1 MPDDVATL
9 AEQHEANLA
18 RARVDRNLAFSTY
31 PQLFHPVLLPPCKVR
46 ILMVADDGIDYS
58 TTQDFGL
65 GDLLDALAVSPGPY
79 VQFAVTKA
87 HRSTGQGVD
96 PGMDNFV
103 FSTATLAGYDQLWL
117 FGVLG
122 GDPEQNLTADERT
135 AIARFMDDGGGVFAT
150 GDHEDL
156 GLALCG
162 AVPRVRSMRKWWFQ
176 NPPPPP
182 GFLQAPPVLGLD
194 RHDTLQRGF
203 DDSGGSRIPDT
214 LFHFDDQS
222 DDVPQPLE
230 PKMYTLFGN
239 IFFKVSY
246 PHPLLCGPRGVIRI
260 LPDHMHEGECLE
272 DVDLTRRFQA
282 GDYDELEFPGGL
294 RPEII
299 AWSRVI
305 GRSQAEDVSSGAVN
319 ARRFGAISAYDGHR
333 VGVGRVSVDATW
345 HHFLNLNLTG
355 AAFVGSGPDA
365 AAKQAGFPFSAEGQA
380 AFEDI
385 KAYFRNLG
393 VWLAPPAKQLCML
406 VRILWT
412 ARWINPANMVFVGRG
427 TDLNAEG
434 EDVLLWGAAARD
446 SLGRVAPQCL
456 QVSFLPLI
464 LRQYPLL
471 REPPLNL
478 LDPWHPDR
486 SLEESERLPTMD
498 RNVIVDAVLGGALR
512 AIVARY
518 PDGRDDGIDTERLE
532 EDILAAASEGAT
544 IGLRRAATLTER
556 ATCRMQQMVTDIGRA
571 VDQESPEP

>member
-1 MPDDVATL
+1 MPEDVVTL

-18 RARVDRNLAFSTY
+18 RAHVDRNLAFSTY
-31 PQLFHPVLLPPCKVR
+31 PELFLSKLLPPCKVR
-46 ILMVADDGIDYS
+46 ILMVADGSIDYS

-87 HRSTGQGVD
+87 HRSSGDGVD
-96 PGMDNFV
+96 PGMENFV
-103 FSTATLAGYDQLWL
+103 FSTAALAGYDEVWL
-117 FGVLG
+117 IGIQG
-122 GDPEQNLTADERT
+122 GDPEQYLAVAERE
-135 AIARFMDDGGGVFAT
+135 ALARFMDDGGGVFAT

-156 GLALCG
+156 GLGLAG
-162 AVPRVRSMRKWWFQ
+162 AVPRVRTMRKWWYQ
-176 NPPPPP
+176 SPPPPP
-182 GFLQAPPVLGLD
+182 GFLQAPPFGGPD
-194 RHDTLQRGF
+194 RHSTLQQGF
-203 DDSGGSRIPDT
+203 DDSGGTRVPDT
-214 LFHFDDQS
+214 IFHFEDQS

-230 PKMYTLFGN
+230 PKMYTFFGN
-239 IFFKVSY
+239 IFFKISY
-246 PHPLLCGPRGVIRI
+246 PHPLLCGPRGVIRV

-272 DVDLTRRFQA
+272 DVDLARRFQA
-282 GDYDELEFPGGL
+282 GGYDELEYPGGL

-305 GRSQAEDVSSGAVN
+305 GRSAAEDPSGAVN

-345 HHFLNLNLTG
+345 HHFLNINLTG
-355 AAFVGSGPDA
+355 TAFAPGPDA
-365 AAKQAGFPFSAEGQA
+365 AAKQVGFPFSGSGQA

-385 KAYFRNLG
+385 KSYFRNIG

-427 TDLNAEG
+427 DDLNAEG
-434 EDVLLWGAAARD
+434 EDVLVWGTVAHDALA
-446 SLGRVAPQCL
+446 RVAPQCL

-464 LRQYPLL
+464 LKKYKLL
-471 REPPLNL
+471 REPPVNL
-478 LDPWHPDR
+478 LDPWHPDLR
-486 SLEESERLPTMD
+486 PEDDEQLPTMD

-518 PDGRDDGIDTERLE
+518 PDGRDDGIETERLE

-556 ATCRMQQMVTDIGRA
+556 AAGRMQQLVADIGRA
-571 VDQESPEP
+571 VDQEAPEP